1 MKIYNKIVYDINDNI
16 IEEDSYEYEGPL
28 TLAGPTLVAAAPYVV
43 AGTSVMQFQQQ
54 GVIGKGNEQ
63 AFNRSAD
70 ALEGQATQI
79 EQKADFD
86 VAQFNKDYYRLTGQ
100 VTTGLAKSGVQVGTG
115 SGANIALSNAYE
127 AKLQENL
134 IKYNSQV
141 AAANKREEASFA
153 RIKGSMAKQSA
164 KLAQIQTITSA
175 GTTLLTMGSGSN
187 PNTTGSY
194 GNRGTGMSGY
204 GGGAN
209 Y

>member
-16 IEEDSYEYEGPL
+16 IEEDSYEYQGPL
-28 TLAGPTLVAAAPYVV
+28 TLAGPAQLFV
-43 AGTSVMQFQQQ
+43 AGTSIMQYQQQ
-54 GVIGKGNEQ
+54 GAIGKYNQ
-63 AFNRSAD
+63 QSFNRSAEVLD
-70 ALEGQATQI
+70 GQATQI
-79 EQKADFD
+79 EQKAEFD
-86 VAQFNKDYYRLTGQ
+86 IAQFNKDYYRLTGQ
-100 VTTGLAKSGVQVGTG
+100 VTTGLAKSGVQIGTG
-115 SGANIALSNAYE
+115 SAANIALSNAYE

-153 RIKGSMAKQSA
+153 RIRGSMARQEA
-164 KLAQIQTITSA
+164 KLAQIKTVASA
-175 GTTLLTMGSGSN
+175 GTTLLTIGGGST

-204 GGGAN
+204 GGGAS

>member
-28 TLAGPTLVAAAPYVV
+28 TLADPVSAAVIG
-43 AGTSVMQFQQQ
+43 GTSLMQYKAQ
-54 GVIGKGNEQ
+54 GKIGKYNQ
-63 AFNRSAD
+63 QSFNRSAD

-79 EQKADFD
+79 EQKAEFD
-86 VAQFNKDYYRLTGQ
+86 IAQFNKEYYRMTGQ
-100 VTTGLAKSGVQVGTG
+100 VATGLAKSGVQVGTD

-153 RIKGSMAKQSA
+153 RIKGVMARQSA
-164 KLAQIQTITSA
+164 KLAQIGTVVNA
-175 GTTLLTMGSGSN
+175 GTTLLTIGGGPKQTTNNLGSF
-187 PNTTGSY
+187 
-194 GNRGTGMSGY
+194 GNRGPGMQGY
-204 GGGAN
+204 GGGAS